1 MRLPLHSFLARSVS
15 KNEAHL
21 ASRSTA
27 PLDLVRSPSG
37 HFRRARSAASLRLV
51 ATSLVLVMHSGS
63 LFALVSTAPAVPV
76 PARTA
81 ARLTQARLA
90 GLLRQGVETRR
101 VPHNLVPPLTEAK
114 QDVSLAWS
122 DGCLVGGNATTNKTG
137 CVFGDTNSHTTIV
150 LFGDSHA
157 AAWFP
162 AVDAISQRQHWR
174 LVFMGKVGCP
184 AADVVVR
191 HHDGSPYTT
200 CLTWRHNSERQIAEL
215 HPAMVVVTSSEYR
228 ASPADNVPTGH
239 GNTWLNGL
247 AAAFKALHRGT
258 THVVFVADV
267 PRLKQPAVDCISAHI
282 ADVFPCTVARRKAF
296 LWPNIRQRELK
307 LAKAEGVVGIDP
319 APWFCT
325 PDRCPVIAD
334 NMLIFRDGQHIMPEW
349 SAFLAPLLEARLV
362 RAIQ

>member
-1 MRLPLHSFLARSVS
+1 M
-15 KNEAHL
+15 
-21 ASRSTA
+21 SRSNA
-27 PLDLVRSPSG
+27 LGV
-37 HFRRARSAASLRLV
+37 RLV
-51 ATSLVLVMHSGS
+51 ATSLVLVTLSGS
-63 LFALVSTAPAVPV
+63 FFALIATALAVADPAQ
-76 PARTA
+76 PAMQ
-81 ARLTQARLA
+81 LTPARLA

-101 VPHNLVPPLTEAK
+101 VPSNIVPPLTGAK
-114 QDVSLAWS
+114 QDISLAWR
-122 DGCLVGGNATTNKTG
+122 DGCLVGGSVTTNKTG
-137 CVFGDTNSHTTIV
+137 CVFGDANSHTTVV

-174 LVFMGKVGCP
+174 LIFMGKVGCP

-200 CLTWRHNSERQIAEL
+200 CLTWRHNTERQIAEL

-228 ASPADNVPTGH
+228 ASPADTVPTGH

-247 AAAFKALHRGT
+247 AAAFKALHRAT
-258 THVVFVADV
+258 RHLVFIADV
-267 PRLKQPAVDCISAHI
+267 PRLTQPAIDCISAHI

-296 LWPNIRQRELK
+296 LWPNIRRRELE

-325 PDRCPVIAD
+325 PDRCPVITD
-334 NMLIFRDGQHIMPEW
+334 NMLMFRDSQHIMPQW
-349 SAFLAPLLEARLV
+349 SAFLAPLLEGSLV
-362 RAIQ
+362 NAIH